1 MEWLARLADAKATP
15 IPEGAR
21 SALLM
26 EHGTM
31 KLRYYAPEDVDL
43 QTPHDQDEIYIVA
56 SGTGVLASGSDEDSL
71 ERRRF
76 GPGDALFVPAGAV
89 HRFEDF
95 SADFATWVVFYGPAG
110 GEGQG

>member
-1 MEWLARLADAKATP
+1 MDWLARLADAKSAP

-26 EHGTM
+26 ENGTM
-31 KLRYYAPEDVDL
+31 KLRYYAPEGVDL

-56 SGTGVLASGSDEDSL
+56 SGNGVLASGPGEDSL

-110 GEGQG
+110 GEGGA